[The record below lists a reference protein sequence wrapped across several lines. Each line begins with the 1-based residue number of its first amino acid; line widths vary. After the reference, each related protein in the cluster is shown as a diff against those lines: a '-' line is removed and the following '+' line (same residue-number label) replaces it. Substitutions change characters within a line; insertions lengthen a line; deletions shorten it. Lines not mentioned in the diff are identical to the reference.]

1 VRIFTEIAAPRNW
14 PNTLVAVARPL
25 PEFCP
30 NNGGG
35 YVELGDHVVVCN
47 LGLGDDFG
55 VTFFIVSTCRGTCV
69 VELKIGLLVV
79 VFAVFVGRVVVKT
92 ESDWVAKLCS
102 GYKYL

>member
-1 VRIFTEIAAPRNW
+1 MRIFTEIAAPRNW

-55 VTFFIVSTCRGTCV
+55 VTTFFVVLTCRV
-69 VELKIGLLVV
+69 IGLLVV
-79 VFAVFVGRVVVKT
+79 VFVGRVVKT
-92 ESDWVAKLCS
+92 ED
-102 GYKYL
+102 